1 MPEEP
6 PSSAR
11 LRRIGRTLR
20 ELREAKRMTLK
31 AAGHRV
37 ERSSGS
43 LSLIENGLQPIRVR
57 DLKHILDVYGVPDG
71 TLRAGLLELARQSRQ
86 NGWWTDFKDLASPS
100 DLDYA
105 SLESD
110 AALIHTV
117 QTQFVPGLLQ
127 TKEYTRA
134 IMLSSLTESLRDKA
148 DRLAA
153 FRVARQQILCRP
165 APPRLRAI
173 IDEAALRRIRGGPEV
188 MRAQLHRLLDES
200 DHDHVSVQVLPF
212 ACTADPGVNGTFTML
227 EIGRPSIFN
236 AVLIDHLTGRLT
248 LEDDKDLLR
257 YRETF
262 GRACAVALSETDS
275 RTLIQRIISEL

>member
-1 MPEEP
+1 
-6 PSSAR
+6 
-11 LRRIGRTLR
+11 
-20 ELREAKRMTLK
+20 
-31 AAGHRV
+31 
-37 ERSSGS
+37 
-43 LSLIENGLQPIRVR
+43 
-57 DLKHILDVYGVPDG
+57 
-71 TLRAGLLELARQSRQ
+71 
-86 NGWWTDFKDLASPS
+86 
-100 DLDYA
+100 
-105 SLESD
+105 
-110 AALIHTV
+110 
-117 QTQFVPGLLQ
+117 
-127 TKEYTRA
+127 
-134 IMLSSLTESLRDKA
+134 
-148 DRLAA
+148 
-153 FRVARQQILCRP
+153 
-165 APPRLRAI
+165 
-173 IDEAALRRIRGGPEV
+173 